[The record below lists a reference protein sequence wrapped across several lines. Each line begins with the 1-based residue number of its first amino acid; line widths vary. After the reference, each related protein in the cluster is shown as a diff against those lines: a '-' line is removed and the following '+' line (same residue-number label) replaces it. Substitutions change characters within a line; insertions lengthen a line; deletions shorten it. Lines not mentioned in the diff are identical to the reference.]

1 MCDIK
6 QREVKDLWLSHTGRE
21 KEKPDGCRG
30 QRKEKKKVKT
40 EIRLSVKNSLET
52 SGIIKSNERIKRN
65 GKMC

>member
-1 MCDIK
+1 M
-6 QREVKDLWLSHTGRE
+6 GRE

-30 QRKEKKKVKT
+30 QRKEKEKVKT

-52 SGIIKSNERIKRN
+52 SGIIKSNEHIKSK